1 MPRVRS
7 FDELTPNRQWAEEIR
22 RVYSND
28 IDKVDLQVGMY
39 AEPLPPGF
47 GFSDTAFRVFVLM
60 ASRRLKSDRFFTTD
74 FRPEVYRGRD
84 QVGHPHQD
92 EGRAAAPLSR
102 AGAFAGGDA
111 GNAFLPWH
119 KIGPTATATARST
132 IGSRASRR
140 HWPRS
145 THERHQRGGA
155 AGRSGAVLGRLTAS
169 GSVAGRE
176 PLGAGHGDRA
186 AARARV
192 VLTAAARDEAAGGA
206 RRRPAGGVGARG
218 PAPPPRGGPAAARRA
233 DGGGLGGRAIRE
245 VLGRS
250 ADVYA
255 SDAGAKAK
263 GMSHFQPQA
272 LTLSRGEEWR
282 DRRNFA
288 ESVLA
293 ARERLH
299 PSALRFVDVVADEI
313 GRLPGELA
321 LDWSAWEGL
330 FDHVTLRVIFGD
342 AAREELAADGA
353 AGEAHG

>member
-1 MPRVRS
+1 MSATNVAAQQDGAVRS
-7 FDELTPNRQWAEEIR
+7 SGGSQLPAASLAESLSVLATGIVPPLVRGLFSPR
-22 RVYSND
+22 RRAMKLLAALD
-28 IDKVDLQVGMY
+28 AD
-39 AEPLPPGF
+39 
-47 GFSDTAFRVFVLM
+47 RRRCRC
-60 ASRRLKSDRFFTTD
+60 SRAC
-74 FRPEVYRGRD
+74 
-84 QVGHPHQD
+84 
-92 EGRAAAPLSR
+92 AAAT
-102 AGAFAGGDA
+102 GG
-111 GNAFLPWH
+111 G
-119 KIGPTATATARST
+119 
-132 IGSRASRR
+132 
-140 HWPRS
+140 
-145 THERHQRGGA
+145 RGG
-155 AGRSGAVLGRLTAS
+155 
-169 GSVAGRE
+169 
-176 PLGAGHGDRA
+176 
-186 AARARV
+186 
-192 VLTAAARDEAAGGA
+192 
-206 RRRPAGGVGARG
+206 
-218 PAPPPRGGPAAARRA
+218 GGPAAARRA

-293 ARERLH
+293 ARERLR

>member
-1 MPRVRS
+1 
-7 FDELTPNRQWAEEIR
+7 
-22 RVYSND
+22 
-28 IDKVDLQVGMY
+28 
-39 AEPLPPGF
+39 
-47 GFSDTAFRVFVLM
+47 M
-60 ASRRLKSDRFFTTD
+60 ASRRLKSDRFTTD
-74 FRPEVYRGRD
+74 FRPEVYTEAGIRWVTHTKMKDVLLR
-84 QVGHPHQD
+84 HYPELEPSL
-92 EGRAAAPLSR
+92 EGMP
-102 AGAFAGGDA
+102 
-111 GNAFLPWH
+111 NAFLPWH

-330 FDHVTLRVIFGD
+330 FGTY
-342 AAREELAADGA
+342 
-353 AGEAHG
+353 